1 MGFPKI
7 ALHSAQSFRLIFY
20 LMEVQG
26 HSGPRLP
33 VRGPFVQF
41 WQVLTNFG
49 PITYLIFGPQ
59 KSGWFE
65 TNGSPVAL
73 FVAAKSSALD
83 AVKNGTDGQTNGH
96 GDYRS
101 RKYSTNRGIP

>member
-1 MGFPKI
+1 MGTPGPDSRLE
-7 ALHSAQSFRLIFY
+7 ALLS
-20 LMEVQG
+20 
-26 HSGPRLP
+26 
-33 VRGPFVQF
+33 
-41 WQVLTNFG
+41 NFG